1 LQRGSGHLV
10 PQQWQLVPGCGEA
23 LIYPYIRKVDTT
35 SSNSFLVRTPDAI
48 ILVDPGGL
56 PEQSAHLASL
66 IHAVQNDE
74 DLPLLVF
81 LTHSHVDHYVG
92 ALFAPFL
99 SGPETAVVAVQE
111 YGAGVVES
119 ADRRMTQA
127 EVLGRELAPLRVD
140 LHLLSADPEPASY
153 SYANGAA
160 VTIVPGPPEAGLS
173 REEISLGSGP
183 RMVAYH
189 TPGHSPDSCCFRMC
203 GLLFTGDLLLAT
215 SPGIAG
221 ISGWDQEALIRSL
234 DGVRALLSGG
244 GIEAVCP
251 GHGYVLTTEDA
262 LRMIDAVQR
271 DARRL
276 TGIAELDP
284 ERARET
290 AAFAEDCM
298 EQVHELFTVMAG
310 RLYYVSHLMEEL
322 EEPGI
327 AGGLDALIRGD
338 AIDDVLES
346 FDAFNREYHSG
357 TYVPLNL
364 ALKGGQVVGKL
375 QRSFDQDQ
383 LAQIIDP
390 TIVRRAERLLGDY
403 ITMLRGFD
411 PPSEIAMHDLR
422 QLLED
427 CIRGHTLHSSSD
439 DDVLASVD
447 DEAAFGRIL
456 LARIGM
462 PPLLADTDVIL
473 DFSAET
479 LSALVD
485 RDRFLDLLTYLLE
498 DLVGSEAPSITVRI
512 ERDGGAA
519 VISIRGESAS
529 GGTKPYRFLYS
540 LCERAGGTLDF
551 NEKAGSRQFTIR
563 VASIV

>member
-1 LQRGSGHLV
+1 MPRGSGSLV
-10 PQQWQLVPGCGEA
+10 PLQWQPAPDCKDT
-23 LIYPYIRKVDTT
+23 LIYPFIRKVDTT
-35 SSNSFLVRTPDAI
+35 SSNSFLVRTPDVI

-56 PEQSAHLASL
+56 PEQAAHTSSL
-66 IHAVQNDE
+66 IQAVQE
-74 DLPLLVF
+74 EEALPLVVI

-92 ALFAPFL
+92 ALSAPHL
-99 SGPETAVVAVQE
+99 SGPKTAVVAVQE
-111 YGAGVVES
+111 SGAGVVES

-127 EVLGRELAPLRVD
+127 AVLGRELAPLRVD
-140 LHLLSADPEPASY
+140 LQLLAKGRGTARY
-153 SYANGAA
+153 SFANGA
-160 VTIVPGPPEAGLS
+160 TITVVPGTPEGGLS
-173 REEISLGSGP
+173 CEEISFGNGP

-189 TPGHSPDSCCFRMC
+189 TPGHSPDSCCFRMG
-203 GLLFTGDLLLAT
+203 GLLFTGDILLAT

-251 GHGYVLTTEDA
+251 GHGYVLSTEDA
-262 LRMIDAVQR
+262 LRMVDAVQR

-276 TGIAELDP
+276 TGIAELGP
-284 ERARET
+284 GRARQA

-310 RLYYVSHLMEEL
+310 RLYYVSHVMEEL

-327 AGGLDALIRGD
+327 AGGLDALVRGD
-338 AIDDVLES
+338 VIDEVLEG
-346 FDAFNREYHSG
+346 FDAFNQEYHSG
-357 TYVPLNL
+357 KYVPLNL

-375 QRSFDQDQ
+375 QRSFDQEQ
-383 LAQIIDP
+383 LGQIIDP

-411 PPSEIAMHDLR
+411 LPSEIAMHDLR
-422 QLLED
+422 QLIEE
-427 CIRGHTLHSSSD
+427 CISGHTVRSSSD

-447 DEAAFGRIL
+447 DEAAFGRML

-462 PPLLADTDVIL
+462 PPLLADTKVTADLGAGEIP
-473 DFSAET
+473 
-479 LSALVD
+479 ALVD
-485 RDRFLDLLTYLLE
+485 PERFLDLLTYLLE
-498 DLVGSEAPSITVRI
+498 DLVGGEASAITVRI
-512 ERDGGAA
+512 EREAGAA
-519 VISIRGESAS
+519 VLSLRGDSVA
-529 GGTKPYRFLYS
+529 GGTKPFRFLYS

-551 NEKAGSRQFTIR
+551 DETEGTRCFTIR
-563 VASIV
+563 VASVV